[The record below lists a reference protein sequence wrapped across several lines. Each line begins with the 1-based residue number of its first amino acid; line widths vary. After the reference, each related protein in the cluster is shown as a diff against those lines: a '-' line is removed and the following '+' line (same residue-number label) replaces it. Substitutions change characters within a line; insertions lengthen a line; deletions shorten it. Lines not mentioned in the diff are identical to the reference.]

1 MSEDPSNAG
10 DAPANGGQ
18 GGQVALLSDPV
29 DVIIDKL
36 LRYVVYLQIDPDTRG
51 SLPRWDTERAAAI
64 AVASLHTDEDGRLS
78 RISRMMPGFLGI
90 NVAHGTDSTC
100 RTICC
105 AVFHQNPK
113 TPNYKIF
120 KLQSNMPQLF

>member
-10 DAPANGGQ
+10 GDANGGQ

-51 SLPRWDTERAAAI
+51 SLPRWDTQRERAAAI
-64 AVASLHTDEDGRLS
+64 AVASLHTDKDGRLS
-78 RISRMMPGFLGI
+78 RISRMMPGLLGI

-105 AVFHQNPK
+105 AVFHVRLHVSLGNWSS
-113 TPNYKIF
+113 T
-120 KLQSNMPQLF
+120 